1 MSNSKSATTFD
12 DLPLILNVNDV
23 ASILAISKVSA
34 YELVKSK
41 GFPVAAGSKFRKLPL
56 LSGWTINQKEGD
68 FYGDRW
74 KFPKA
79 SKSLCSSF

>member
-41 GFPVAAGSKFRKLPL
+41 GFPVVRVGRRIKIPKTAFIEWLDDQSKR
-56 LSGWTINQKEGD
+56 G
-68 FYGDRW
+68 
-74 KFPKA
+74 
-79 SKSLCSSF
+79 

>member
-12 DLPLILNVNDV
+12 DLPLILNVNYV

-41 GFPVAAGSKFRKLPL
+41 GFPVVRVGRRIK
-56 LSGWTINQKEGD
+56 I
-68 FYGDRW
+68 
-74 KFPKA
+74 PKA
-79 SKSLCSSF
+79 AFIEWLDDQSKRG